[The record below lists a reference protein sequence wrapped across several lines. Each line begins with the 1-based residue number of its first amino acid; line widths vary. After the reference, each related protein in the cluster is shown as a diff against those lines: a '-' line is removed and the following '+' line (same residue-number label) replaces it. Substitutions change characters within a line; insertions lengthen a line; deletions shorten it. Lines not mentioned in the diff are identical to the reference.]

1 MTLLFCAEKLNF
13 WKAVA
18 LGNRTPRRQ
27 KGRLLAAPKESKGG
41 ITSVLRRTDE
51 GELVAPPFRKLDLG
65 LRALALKDDS
75 QARLLPRNE
84 KDFGSKFPEIIES
97 IVDLNVKGRHHRRR
111 NCGFA

>member
-1 MTLLFCAEKLNF
+1 M
-13 WKAVA
+13 KASSS
-18 LGNRTPRRQ
+18 L
-27 KGRLLAAPKESKGG
+27 
-41 ITSVLRRTDE
+41 
-51 GELVAPPFRKLDLG
+51 PPSENWTYEIKLDG